1 MSVMAACP
9 TEATV
14 AVIARP
20 LAAAILKSWM
30 CWTVNRCHFSQYNDP
45 GDLARSTHKNDLI
58 LLGDLFTLPQET
70 GDSLL
75 NTVSRVVGP
84 AAGTPVAV
92 VSDGDKFDLGLRC
105 LQAGVKGF
113 IPTNSSLVVAISA
126 LRLILNGGVYVPV
139 EILAETDS
147 TGRSPSLPAVARPVG
162 PDQARS
168 SAIDAG
174 QLRQLGL
181 SRREMEIF
189 GLLQQGA
196 GNRQIATA
204 LGISDNTVMVHMRN
218 LMRKLGATNRAQAVF
233 KARQKLATLLAPV
246 ET

>member
-1 MSVMAACP
+1 MAACP
-9 TEATV
+9 TEANV
-14 AVIARP
+14 AVVAGP

-30 CWTVNRCHFSQYNDP
+30 CWTVNRCHFAQYDDP
-45 GDLARSTHKNDLI
+45 GDLAHSDHKNDLI

-75 NTVSRVVGP
+75 NTVSRLVGP

-92 VSDGDKFDLGLRC
+92 VSDGDKFELGLRC
-105 LQAGVKGF
+105 LQAGVRGF
-113 IPTNSSLVVAISA
+113 IPTNSSLAVAISA

-139 EILAETDS
+139 EILAETDN
-147 TGRSPSLPAVARPVG
+147 GRSQAVPTVVRPPG
-162 PDQARS
+162 PDRAQA
-168 SAIDAG
+168 SALDTG

-196 GNRQIATA
+196 GNRQIATT

-233 KARQKLATLLAPV
+233 KARQKLATLLAPA